1 MHRRAV
7 SPQLSDSFLRPH
19 LNDFHDIIEETMAS
33 LPSDGKPFDFLK
45 QMTVCKTKM
54 FMQAALGDMLDPE
67 VRQTY
72 QKGFSR

>member
-1 MHRRAV
+1 
-7 SPQLSDSFLRPH
+7 
-19 LNDFHDIIEETMAS
+19 MAS

-54 FMQAALGDMLDPE
+54 FMQAALGDTLDPK